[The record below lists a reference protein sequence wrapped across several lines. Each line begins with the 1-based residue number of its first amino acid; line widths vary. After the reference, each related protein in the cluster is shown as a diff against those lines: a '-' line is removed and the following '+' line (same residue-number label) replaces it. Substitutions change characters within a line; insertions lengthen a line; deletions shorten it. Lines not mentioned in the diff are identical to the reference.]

1 MRAAIG
7 IGANLG
13 DRLATMREAV
23 ARLSRVSTVLARSHV
38 YETAP
43 VGGPPQG
50 DYLNAA
56 VLVDYNGEPLA
67 LLDELLRIEAELG
80 RERYVRWG
88 PRTVDLD
95 LLWIEGLVVE
105 HPRLFVPHPRLA
117 ERAFALVPLLEVAPG
132 ARDPRSGHPYL
143 APRDLTVRSIEAT
156 L

>member
-23 ARLSRVSTVLARSHV
+23 ARLSRVATVLARSRV

-56 VLVDYNGEPLA
+56 VVVDYNGEPLA

-105 HPRLFVPHPRLA
+105 HTRLFVPHPRLA

-132 ARDPRSGHPYL
+132 ARDPQSGAAYV
-143 APRDLTVRSIEAT
+143 APPGDVRVADVA